1 MQQYLIFSTLLLAIG
16 IVGLLKKKKNII
28 VLLMCIELILLAAN
42 TNFIIF
48 AKYWGDIS
56 GQAFVFFV
64 MTVAAAES
72 AIGLALLVLIFR
84 EKQSINVEDLDQLKG

>member
-1 MQQYLIFSTLLLAIG
+1 MLHYLIFSAMLLAIG
-16 IVGLLKKKKNII
+16 LAGLFINRKNVI

-48 AKYWGDIS
+48 SKYWGDIS

-72 AIGLALLVLIFR
+72 AIGLALVVLIFR
-84 EKQSINVEDLDQLKG
+84 DQKTINIQDLDRLKG

>member
-1 MQQYLIFSTLLLAIG
+1 MEPYLIFSLLLLSIG
-16 IVGLLKKKKNII
+16 MAGLFINRKNII

-84 EKQSINVEDLDQLKG
+84 EKHSINVEDLDQLKG

>member
-1 MQQYLIFSTLLLAIG
+1 MQTYLIFSLLLLSIG
-16 IVGLLKKKKNII
+16 MAGLFINRKNII

-48 AKYWGDIS
+48 SYYWGDIA

-84 EKQSINVEDLDQLKG
+84 EKNSINVQDLDELKG

>member
-1 MQQYLIFSTLLLAIG
+1 MLYYLTFSAIMLGIG
-16 IVGLLKKKKNII
+16 IAGLFLNRKNII

-56 GQAFVFFV
+56 GQGFVFFV
-64 MTVAAAES
+64 MTVAAAEA
-72 AIGLALLVLIFR
+72 AIGLALLMLIFR
-84 EKQSINVEDLDQLKG
+84 EKNSINVEDLDQLKG

>member
-1 MQQYLIFSTLLLAIG
+1 MQHYLIFTTLLLGIG
-16 IVGLLKKKKNII
+16 MAGLFINRKNII
-28 VLLMCIELILLAAN
+28 VLLMCIEIILLAAN
-42 TNFIIF
+42 TNFIVF
-48 AKYWGDIS
+48 SNYWGDVA

-84 EKQSINVEDLDQLKG
+84 NKNSINVKDIDQLKG

>member
-1 MQQYLIFSTLLLAIG
+1 MLYYLTFSAIMLGIG
-16 IVGLLKKKKNII
+16 IAGLFLNRKNII

-64 MTVAAAES
+64 MTVAAAEA
-72 AIGLALLVLIFR
+72 AIGLALLMLIFR
-84 EKQSINVEDLDQLKG
+84 EKNSINVEDLDQLKG

>member
-1 MQQYLIFSTLLLAIG
+1 MQQYLIFSALLLSIG
-16 IVGLLKKKKNII
+16 VAGLFLNRKNMI

-42 TNFIIF
+42 TNFVVF
-48 AKYWGDIS
+48 AKHWGDIA

-64 MTVAAAES
+64 LTVAAAES

-84 EKQSINVEDLDQLKG
+84 ERHSINVEDLDELKG

>member
-1 MQQYLIFSTLLLAIG
+1 MQPYLIFSLLLLSIG
-16 IVGLLKKKKNII
+16 MAGLFINRKNII

-42 TNFIIF
+42 TNFIVF

-84 EKQSINVEDLDQLKG
+84 QKNSINVEDLDQLKG

>member
-1 MQQYLIFSTLLLAIG
+1 MQEYLIFSTLMLGIG
-16 IVGLLKKKKNII
+16 IAGLFINRKNII

-42 TNFIIF
+42 TNFILF
-48 AKYWGDIS
+48 SKYWGDIS

-84 EKQSINVEDLDQLKG
+84 EKHSINVKDLDQLKG

>member
-1 MQQYLIFSTLLLAIG
+1 MLHYLMFSALLLAIG
-16 IVGLLKKKKNII
+16 LAGLFINRKNII

-72 AIGLALLVLIFR
+72 AIGLALVVLLFR
-84 EKQSINVEDLDQLKG
+84 EKHTINIQDLDELKG